1 MYVRMYAFVVGDN
14 IRRDVGKAIKY
25 LQLASHGGKSCDMHE
40 GHVTVTPFPC
50 MYVHV
55 RMYVTTDH
63 LHALYMLG
71 IINAE
76 GNGVKR
82 SCNFGVEVRT
92 YVCKYVHT

>member
-55 RMYVTTDH
+55 RTLLQTTSMH
-63 LHALYMLG
+63 FTCSGSSTQRAMGLRGAATL
-71 IINAE
+71 E
-76 GNGVKR
+76 
-82 SCNFGVEVRT
+82 
-92 YVCKYVHT
+92 